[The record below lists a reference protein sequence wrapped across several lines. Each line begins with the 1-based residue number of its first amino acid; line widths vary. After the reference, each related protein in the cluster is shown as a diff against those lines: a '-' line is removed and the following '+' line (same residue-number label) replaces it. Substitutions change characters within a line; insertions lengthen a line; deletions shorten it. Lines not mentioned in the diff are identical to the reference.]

1 MRIIS
6 TNFSKDKDGKQLVTV
21 RLSMGA
27 IDQYSID
34 NIDGFAERLSQI
46 LPGITFNGVK
56 GKNGP
61 GNGAGLA
68 EIVVRAALALQASA
82 GLPFCSWK
90 VDGTGISGNYDITFD
105 CSDESMGD
113 YVARAAF
120 RIVRAALFR
129 QRYSLTPDLNML
141 RMMSGL
147 SAQSIGR
154 KNTAPVS
161 LAG

>member
-6 TNFSKDKDGKQLVTV
+6 THFSKDSNGKQFTTM

-46 LPGITFNGVK
+46 LPGISFHGVK
-56 GKNGP
+56 GQNGP

-68 EIVVRAALALQASA
+68 EVVVRTALALQTLA
-82 GLPFCSWK
+82 GLQFCSWK
-90 VDGTGISGNYDITFD
+90 VNGTNTPGNYDITFD

-129 QRYSLTPDLNML
+129 QRYSLSPDLNML
-141 RMMSGL
+141 RMMTS
-147 SAQSIGR
+147 QSVPAGR
-154 KNTAPVS
+154 KNTGAIS
-161 LAG
+161 FAE